1 MENCRFTTL
10 DWVRYLRSELPTP
23 EMKAMSD
30 ILAHSEETRAELYGL
45 ELLIKDE
52 GLSLQ
57 DDLELIVAALE
68 HQENESRAR
77 MLKTLEKIEAE
88 ENLIYELNHLSL
100 LDELDSCSEAS
111 ESHSSFSASEQLAQG
126 QASEAQR
133 LEQLLFKAV
142 GAIREEISQAKAAIL
157 KKVEAN
163 SNRLNKLP
171 APPKKPARV
180 EARRR
185 RQASLPGKNRS
196 QDTGQLPLFEGPTNK
211 KSARP
216 GSRLR

>member
-111 ESHSSFSASEQLAQG
+111 EGHSSFSASEQLAQG

-171 APPKKPARV
+171 APPQKVARA
-180 EARRR
+180 ESRRR